1 MLFVEKEG
9 LEGVKYNIDFGVR
22 GESTLGEG
30 TVNVISTMQKGAFL

>member
-22 GESTLGEG
+22 AESTLGEG
-30 TVNVISTMQKGAFL
+30 TVISTMQKEAFL